1 MGNWQQKWESWRDMT
16 TAMQQEIKIE
26 AAEKVTSYI
35 KNDQFEEAIN
45 VIRQTENLLNELDFE
60 TKMNRVE
67 EQLQAFTS
75 DQEVAKSFEASQLQ
89 NLEKP
94 NTTVS
99 FDLANV
105 KSEAINQFTKRDFNL
120 VDSHDTHMQF
130 LKGNRNFYMDIF
142 NPEES
147 EEHHYA
153 NLHEKCQYKNIGF
166 ICQDDVAAE
175 MATNLTN
182 EWLETLEAPK
192 KEIFNSQHRQFN
204 RDETKSRSA
213 FSINKKRDAIMR
225 LSF

>member
-60 TKMNRVE
+60 SKMNRVE

-75 DQEVAKSFEASQLQ
+75 DQEAAKSFEASQLQ

-94 NTTVS
+94 TTKVS
-99 FDLANV
+99 FDLSNV

-153 NLHEKCQYKNIGF
+153 NLDEKCQYKNIGF
-166 ICQDDVAAE
+166 ICQNDAATE
-175 MATNLTN
+175 IATNLTN

-192 KEIFNSQHRQFN
+192 KKFLTVNIANL
-204 RDETKSRSA
+204 SA
-213 FSINKKRDAIMR
+213 MKQNPEVLFQ
-225 LSF
+225 